1 VADPADHVVS
11 NERMDTMRTAM
22 AEMLSSLEVDVLRL
36 YVEGKTYQE
45 IGDQLD
51 RHVKSIDNALQRIK
65 RKVDLHLIEEAAA
78 DRDALPAL

>member
-1 VADPADHVVS
+1 
-11 NERMDTMRTAM
+11 MDSMRKAM

-45 IGDQLD
+45 IGEHLG

-65 RKVDLHLIEEAAA
+65 RKIDLHLLEEAVA
-78 DRDALPAL
+78 DRAALAAL